1 MFLSVENKL
10 DLFLGVLSQSKYGS
24 IKVLKNNVCIFSHKG
39 CVEGPAAEIKIL
51 NEKCLQ
57 DFFLKGDLG
66 WAESYIE
73 GNWDTA
79 NLTNFLEWG
88 ARNFHQFSKYVRGK
102 WFAILYFRIRHL
114 LRKNNE
120 SGSKKNIS
128 FHYDL
133 GNNFYEKW
141 LDRSMTYSSGM
152 FKSSEENLYQA
163 QINKYE
169 HLAKITDI
177 KNGDKVLEIGC
188 GWGGFSSYLAK
199 KYSTNITAITISK
212 KQYEKAKH
220 KIFKEKLC
228 EKVKVKLLDYRD
240 VKGTFNKIVS
250 IEMFEAVGEKYWP
263 TYFEVLRNNLKSD
276 GLIGLQTITIDDKF
290 FQKYRKFPDFIQT
303 HIFPG
308 GMLPSI
314 EAMNKILES
323 KGLCIKNKKMFGDD
337 YAKTLRY
344 WSDSFENSWE
354 NIRTLGFSESFR
366 RLWSYYLGYCEGG
379 FKSGNINVGQFL
391 IKKV

>member
-39 CVEGPAAEIKIL
+39 SLDGPAAEIKLL

-73 GNWDTA
+73 GNWDTP

-102 WFAILYFRIRHL
+102 WFAILYFRIKHL
-114 LRKNNE
+114 LRRNNE

-169 HLAKITDI
+169 NLAKITDI
-177 KNGDKVLEIGC
+177 KEI
-188 GWGGFSSYLAK
+188 
-199 KYSTNITAITISK
+199 
-212 KQYEKAKH
+212 
-220 KIFKEKLC
+220 
-228 EKVKVKLLDYRD
+228 
-240 VKGTFNKIVS
+240 
-250 IEMFEAVGEKYWP
+250 
-263 TYFEVLRNNLKSD
+263 
-276 GLIGLQTITIDDKF
+276 
-290 FQKYRKFPDFIQT
+290 
-303 HIFPG
+303 
-308 GMLPSI
+308 
-314 EAMNKILES
+314 
-323 KGLCIKNKKMFGDD
+323 
-337 YAKTLRY
+337 
-344 WSDSFENSWE
+344 
-354 NIRTLGFSESFR
+354 
-366 RLWSYYLGYCEGG
+366 
-379 FKSGNINVGQFL
+379 
-391 IKKV
+391 